1 MADQTLA
8 RYVNERSLLRLLRVQ
23 GATTRA
29 DMARQLRLTPATVT
43 RLVAEM
49 AERGLLSEGARPAA
63 SESAREPGRPGVA
76 VALAPDGAFFLGVE
90 IGVGVLRFALIDLA
104 AQVVASS
111 ERTVSRA
118 TQPEAVVAI
127 IAAEIAALS
136 ADPSYKGRI
145 RGVGVT
151 VPGLVT
157 LDGFVVHLPILGWK
171 SVNLSALLSAATDL
185 PVLVE
190 NNAAAAAFGA
200 VYTEPQ
206 LPSLCTIF
214 LKLGTGLGG
223 AAIVNGRL
231 MRGAYGTGGEFGHIR
246 IAEDGIR
253 CSCGQSGCL
262 ETFVNLAALAREA
275 GDDQGAGLA
284 DLVALPAAVAG
295 AAEKGEARALEAI
308 ETLGHHLAR
317 GIVALVNIF
326 NPTTVVLGGVMR
338 PILPRLLPILEHDV
352 AERIVPGMRMPEFR
366 LSSLGLFE
374 CAIGAATLAHQRA
387 FGLPELGIADG
398 ET

>member
-8 RYVNERSLLRLLRVQ
+8 RYVNERSLLRLLRVE

-29 DMARQLRLTPATVT
+29 DMARQLKLTPATVT

-49 AERGLLSEGARPAA
+49 AERGLLREVARPAA
-63 SESAREPGRPGVA
+63 TEAGREPGRPGVA
-76 VALAPDGAFFLGVE
+76 VALAPDGACFLGVE

-104 AQVVASS
+104 AQIVSSS
-111 ERTVSRA
+111 ERKVSSA
-118 TQPEAVVAI
+118 TSPAAVVAI
-127 IAAEIAALS
+127 IAAELAALS
-136 ADPSYKGRI
+136 ADPAYQGRI

-171 SVNLSALLSAATDL
+171 SVNLSELLSAATDL

-200 VYTEPQ
+200 VYTEPR

-223 AAIVNGRL
+223 AAIINGRL

-262 ETFVNLAALAREA
+262 ETFVNLAALARET

-295 AAEKGEARALEAI
+295 AAAAGEARALAAI
-308 ETLGHHLAR
+308 ETLARHLAR
-317 GIVALVNIF
+317 GIVVLVNIF

-338 PILPRLLPILEHDV
+338 PILPLVLPLVERDV
-352 AERIVPGMRMPEFR
+352 AEHIVPGMRMPEFR
-366 LSSLGLFE
+366 LSSLGIFE

-387 FGLPELGIADG
+387 FGLPELGTG
-398 ET
+398 EGES

>member
-49 AERGLLSEGARPAA
+49 AERGLLGEVARPAA
-63 SESAREPGRPGVA
+63 SETGREPGRPGVA

-90 IGVGVLRFALIDLA
+90 IGVGVLRFGLIDLA
-104 AQVVASS
+104 AKLVASS

-118 TQPEAVVAI
+118 TPPEAVVAI

-171 SVNLSALLSAATDL
+171 SVNLSELLSAATDL

-246 IAEDGIR
+246 IAEHGIR
-253 CSCGQSGCL
+253 CSCGQTGCL

-284 DLVALPAAVAG
+284 DLVALPAAVAS
-295 AAEKGEARALEAI
+295 AAAKGEARALAAI

-317 GIVALVNIF
+317 GIVVLVNIF

-338 PILPRLLPILEHDV
+338 PILPLLLPILERDV
-352 AERIVPGMRMPEFR
+352 AEHIVPGMRLPEFR
-366 LSSLGLFE
+366 LSSLGLYE

-387 FGLPELGIADG
+387 FGLPELGIGEG

>member
-63 SESAREPGRPGVA
+63 SESGREPGRPGVA

-118 TQPEAVVAI
+118 TPPEAVVAI

-253 CSCGQSGCL
+253 CSCGQTGCL
-262 ETFVNLAALAREA
+262 ETFVNLAALACEA
-275 GDDQGAGLA
+275 GDEQGAGHA
-284 DLVALPAAVAG
+284 DLVALPAAVAA
-295 AAEKGEARALEAI
+295 AAERGEARALAAI

-338 PILPRLLPILEHDV
+338 PILPRLLPILERDV
-352 AERIVPGMRMPEFR
+352 GERIVPGMRMPEFR

>member
-76 VALAPDGAFFLGVE
+76 VALAPHGAFFLGVE
-90 IGVGVLRFALIDLA
+90 IGVGVLRFTLIDLA
-104 AQVVASS
+104 AQPVASS

-118 TQPEAVVAI
+118 TPPEAVVAI

-171 SVNLSALLSAATDL
+171 SVNLSALLTAATDL

-206 LPSLCTIF
+206 LPSLCTFF

-253 CSCGQSGCL
+253 CSCGQTGCL

-295 AAEKGEARALEAI
+295 AAEKGEARALAAI

-317 GIVALVNIF
+317 GIVVLVNIF

-338 PILPRLLPILEHDV
+338 PILPLLLPILEHDV

-374 CAIGAATLAHQRA
+374 CAIGAATLAHQHA

-398 ET
+398 EA